1 MQTITATRQSLDTM
15 VRIETDTL
23 NWQRETDQG
32 YDAIMST
39 MERIR
44 QLNGRIEA
52 TMSSR
57 PSSYQVNRGR

>member
-1 MQTITATRQSLDTM
+1 MTTRQSLDNM

-32 YDAIMST
+32 YDAIVAT

-44 QLNGRIEA
+44 VLNERIA
-52 TMSSR
+52 AMMPNR
-57 PSSYQVNRGR
+57 PSAYQVNYR